1 MIANYYS
8 VNDIVVTADGKVGM
22 LLGWEIVNQPGGPQ
36 LGFITDI
43 PNDKTEHTM
52 FFKDEIEVIS
62 KKFLNTL
69 NK

>member
-1 MIANYYS
+1 
-8 VNDIVVTADGKVGM
+8 M

-52 FFKDEIEVIS
+52 FFKDEIEIIP
-62 KKFLNTL
+62 KNFLNTL